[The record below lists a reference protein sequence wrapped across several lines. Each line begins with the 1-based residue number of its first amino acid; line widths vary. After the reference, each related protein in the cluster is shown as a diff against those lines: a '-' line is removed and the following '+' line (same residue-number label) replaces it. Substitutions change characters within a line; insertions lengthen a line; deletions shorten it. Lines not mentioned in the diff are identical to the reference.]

1 MRSAFSHMLRAWLAS
16 ALAIKAERKTIPGA
30 PAGLRL
36 SEKRGPAMAQHNS
49 RRNLQRQARRT
60 LDGVID
66 SGRQTYERGRMLV
79 RLLPVGPDDI
89 VGAEPE
95 TTRRI
100 VLKLA
105 RALRT
110 ERARGRAGHWTYDLN
125 RHMGLLQALKAEQE
139 RLAAAARERLI
150 RRIRN

>member
-1 MRSAFSHMLRAWLAS
+1 
-16 ALAIKAERKTIPGA
+16 
-30 PAGLRL
+30 
-36 SEKRGPAMAQHNS
+36 
-49 RRNLQRQARRT
+49 
-60 LDGVID
+60 
-66 SGRQTYERGRMLV
+66 MLV

-150 RRIRN
+150 SRLRN

>member
-1 MRSAFSHMLRAWLAS
+1 
-16 ALAIKAERKTIPGA
+16 
-30 PAGLRL
+30 
-36 SEKRGPAMAQHNS
+36 MAQRNA
-49 RRNLQRQARRT
+49 RRNVCRQACRT
-60 LDGVID
+60 IDGVIANGSKAYD
-66 SGRQTYERGRMLV
+66 RGRI
-79 RLLPVGPDDI
+79 LPRVLPIGPDELA
-89 VGAEPE
+89 GAEPE

-125 RHMGLLQALKAEQE
+125 RHIGLMQALKAEQE

>member
-1 MRSAFSHMLRAWLAS
+1 
-16 ALAIKAERKTIPGA
+16 
-30 PAGLRL
+30 
-36 SEKRGPAMAQHNS
+36 MAQHNA
-49 RRNLQRQARRT
+49 RRNLQRQACRT
-60 LDGVID
+60 IDGVINA
-66 SGRQTYERGRMLV
+66 GCETYDRGRMLV

-89 VGAEPE
+89 LGHDPE

-125 RHMGLLQALKAEQE
+125 RHVGLVQALKAEEE

-150 RRIRN
+150 NRIRN

>member
-1 MRSAFSHMLRAWLAS
+1 
-16 ALAIKAERKTIPGA
+16 
-30 PAGLRL
+30 
-36 SEKRGPAMAQHNS
+36 MAQHNS
-49 RRNLQRQARRT
+49 RRTLQRQARRT

-66 SGRQTYERGRMLV
+66 TGRQTYERGRMLV

-89 VGAEPE
+89 VGSEPE
-95 TTRRI
+95 TTRGI

-150 RRIRN
+150 SRLRN

>member
-1 MRSAFSHMLRAWLAS
+1 
-16 ALAIKAERKTIPGA
+16 
-30 PAGLRL
+30 
-36 SEKRGPAMAQHNS
+36 MAQQNIRVAAYRAVDS
-49 RRNLQRQARRT
+49 
-60 LDGVID
+60 VIANGSACYD
-66 SGRQTYERGRMLV
+66 RGRMLP

-89 VGAEPE
+89 SGREPE

-125 RHMGLLQALKAEQE
+125 RHIGLAQAMKAEQE
-139 RLAAAARERLI
+139 RLAATARERLM
-150 RRIRN
+150 RRIRGV